1 MVSIE
6 RRLQVQRSLADKSVN
21 NEEIDVRN
29 CQLVT
34 TSGDEIVIVWPKVTM
49 NHHHA
54 LVHAAW
60 LVALVDD
67 DEHFH
72 EILAAVREVRKR

>member
-1 MVSIE
+1 V
-6 RRLQVQRSLADKSVN
+6 DNSVKYQ
-21 NEEIDVRN
+21 EIDVPN

-34 TSGDEIVIVWPKVTM
+34 TSGDKIVIVWPKVSM
-49 NHHHA
+49 DHHEA

-67 DEHFH
+67 DEQFH
-72 EILAAVREVRKR
+72 KILETVRQIRKR